1 MTFNDIGLYS
11 WVRVSLSYNQRSFLL
26 QEMEIIMQRVRNLG
40 TLSPKWDDFIK
51 LLPSGFR
58 ELGQRGRK
66 ECKNQRR

>member
-1 MTFNDIGLYS
+1 
-11 WVRVSLSYNQRSFLL
+11 
-26 QEMEIIMQRVRNLG
+26 MEIIMQRVRNLG